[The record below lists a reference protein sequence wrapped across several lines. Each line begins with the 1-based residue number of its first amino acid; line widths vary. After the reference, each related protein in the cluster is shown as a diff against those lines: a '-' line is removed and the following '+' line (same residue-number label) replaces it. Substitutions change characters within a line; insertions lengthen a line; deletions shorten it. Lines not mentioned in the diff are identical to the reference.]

1 MWTKERFLNL
11 HLVFIITGLW
21 DIILRMMSEGK
32 ISFLGVENMKWV
44 RTLKNYFEKHTIL
57 SAALLA
63 GFVGALCY
71 IRYLYI
77 IDRFNLKLNNLESLI
92 LTLFLS
98 GIIGIPMRYSG
109 LFPVLNEHYY
119 KPLGFTYS
127 FITDSLSGVIV
138 AITLYL
144 INNFII

>member
-21 DIILRMMSEGK
+21 DIVLRMMSEGK
-32 ISFLGVENMKWV
+32 ISFLGIEKMKWV
-44 RTLKNYFEKHTIL
+44 KTLKDYFEKHTVL

-71 IRYLYI
+71 ILYI
-77 IDRFNLKLNNLESLI
+77 YTIDTFKLKLNNYHSLI

-138 AITLYL
+138 AISLYL
-144 INNFII
+144 INNFIV

>member
-44 RTLKNYFEKHTIL
+44 RTLKNYFKKHTIL

-71 IRYLYI
+71 ILYL
-77 IDRFNLKLNNLESLI
+77 SLI
-92 LTLFLS
+92 H
-98 GIIGIPMRYSG
+98 I
-109 LFPVLNEHYY
+109 
-119 KPLGFTYS
+119 
-127 FITDSLSGVIV
+127 
-138 AITLYL
+138 
-144 INNFII
+144 

>member
-21 DIILRMMSEGK
+21 DIVLRMMSEGK
-32 ISFLGVENMKWV
+32 ISFLGIEKMKWV
-44 RTLKNYFEKHTIL
+44 KTLKNYFEKHTVL

-71 IRYLYI
+71 ILYI
-77 IDRFNLKLNNLESLI
+77 YTIDTFKLKLNNYYSLI

-138 AITLYL
+138 AISLYL
-144 INNFII
+144 INNFIV